1 MSHIPTLEYF
11 ESDQIRL
18 AVSLWKL
25 VRRAKETDFDVL
37 RFGREWVY
45 ADDVLLLC
53 MRSEDEAV
61 SQATIELM
69 QLRACLEQQKPELAR
84 KLGAKSATAPRA
96 EPDVAMQGV
105 RGGMPEQRQRDN
117 PTIGHDASAKKP
129 SLPASDREAPATPAQ
144 PRYTKSLR

>member
-69 QLRACLEQQKPELAR
+69 QLRPGRCRRWGFPV
-84 KLGAKSATAPRA
+84 P
-96 EPDVAMQGV
+96 
-105 RGGMPEQRQRDN
+105 QRR
-117 PTIGHDASAKKP
+117 S
-129 SLPASDREAPATPAQ
+129 
-144 PRYTKSLR
+144 